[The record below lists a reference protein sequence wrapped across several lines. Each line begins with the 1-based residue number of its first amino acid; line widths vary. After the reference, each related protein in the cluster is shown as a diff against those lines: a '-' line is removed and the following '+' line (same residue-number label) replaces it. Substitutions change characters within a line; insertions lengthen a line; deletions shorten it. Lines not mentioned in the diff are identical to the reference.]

1 MSLQTYH
8 AATAG
13 GVPAEFRQ
21 VDPFV
26 ALSGLVAFG
35 ARIRP
40 AAPEAAMAFLRHA
53 EGLLRG
59 TEPTPGVARTWPE
72 TVLFAECAVR
82 EAHKEL
88 QRALTEARATP
99 AEGGVGVDG
108 ADPFGALRRAWR
120 MGLSAA
126 GTGPRELARFAEAT
140 GALLEAWPHEAP
152 PQPTAVVRTPSVDAL
167 APDACGCTGPSTF
180 GGLWASVESP
190 GPGAKRKRPSR
201 DLDAAADAL
210 PARVAAV
217 ALGDTDTPTDASPG
231 AAAAA
236 SALMRAEALVT
247 EGDDLLDSGA
257 PDASERAAR
266 MYHAAC
272 VRLEGVR
279 CAGAFL
285 SPSAKRDLAAELR
298 YARRAAREHAHV
310 VENCAP
316 EHAAYDA
323 RDPDLRVPLTRQGL
337 TEPSQCARRAAS
349 TMHTRLTARPRS
361 AAGPTASYIVRCVTV
376 TARPSRSRR

>member
-35 ARIRP
+35 ARMRP

-88 QRALTEARATP
+88 QRALAEARATP

-126 GTGPRELARFAEAT
+126 GAGPRELARFAEAT
-140 GALLEAWPHEAP
+140 GALLEAWPPHA
-152 PQPTAVVRTPSVDAL
+152 VRTANIH
-167 APDACGCTGPSTF
+167 GCQ
-180 GGLWASVESP
+180 SP
-190 GPGAKRKRPSR
+190 GLQISNGANP
-201 DLDAAADAL
+201 
-210 PARVAAV
+210 
-217 ALGDTDTPTDASPG
+217 
-231 AAAAA
+231 
-236 SALMRAEALVT
+236 
-247 EGDDLLDSGA
+247 
-257 PDASERAAR
+257 
-266 MYHAAC
+266 
-272 VRLEGVR
+272 
-279 CAGAFL
+279 
-285 SPSAKRDLAAELR
+285 
-298 YARRAAREHAHV
+298 
-310 VENCAP
+310 
-316 EHAAYDA
+316 
-323 RDPDLRVPLTRQGL
+323 
-337 TEPSQCARRAAS
+337 
-349 TMHTRLTARPRS
+349 
-361 AAGPTASYIVRCVTV
+361 
-376 TARPSRSRR
+376 